1 MHAQSLPAHRRPD
14 LPGFPLLTE
23 TAPIDNAA
31 YPDGTAVEDMAVDA
45 VVVGAGAN
53 GSVAAMVLA
62 ESGLRVLLLEAGP
75 ELTPAQVRSNEPIDS
90 LRRLAHL
97 AGGRHRSQANHPGY
111 WKHKP
116 ELFID
121 ERLNPY
127 TTPPSQP
134 FLWTRGRQVGGK
146 SLTWGGITL
155 RLSPT
160 EFRAGELDGHG
171 PCWPIGSAELAPF
184 YGRLERL
191 LGIHGHAD
199 GLPQLPDGEF
209 LPPLPLTPGEA
220 HLQRAI
226 GQELELPLIHSRG
239 FALPRPTAS
248 QPWPRSSAQ
257 GVTLARAL
265 ATGRVRLRANAQV
278 SHLQMKPGEDRAEA
292 VVLIDTRSGRM
303 ERVAAPLVVLCASTI
318 ESVRILLN
326 SQEGRQS
333 GGLIDPSGCL
343 GHYLMDHISTC
354 RFFSIPGIARPQGP
368 VELSGAGSCFI
379 PNTVNLRGNDGLGFQ
394 RGYGIWTALQRFDPP
409 RTLQRRPEEA
419 VGFLIAHG
427 EVLPDASNRISLDPE
442 VRDAWGLA
450 VPHIS
455 CRWGPNES
463 AMVAHMHGR
472 MQAVVAAGGGTIR
485 PLEELFRLPL
495 LEPLILR
502 TAAVRPE
509 VPPPGYYI
517 HELGG
522 ARMASDRAGGVVDA
536 WNRCW
541 GARNVLVTD
550 GACWP
555 SAGWQSPTLTE
566 MAVTWRAC
574 AAAAAG
580 WGGE

>member
-1 MHAQSLPAHRRPD
+1 MTDS
-14 LPGFPLLTE
+14 
-23 TAPIDNAA
+23 APIDA
-31 YPDGTAVEDMAVDA
+31 TAFEATAFDATGFDA

-62 ESGLRVLLLEAGP
+62 EAGCRVLLLEAGP
-75 ELTPAQVRSNEPIDS
+75 ELTPAQASSNEPLDS

-97 AGGRHRSQANHPGY
+97 AGGRQRSQANHPGY
-111 WKHKP
+111 WKHNP

-121 ERLNPY
+121 ERLHPY
-127 TTPPSQP
+127 TTPADQP

-155 RLSPT
+155 RLSPS
-160 EFRAGELDGHG
+160 EFRAGERDGHG
-171 PCWPIGSAELAPF
+171 PSWPIGSEDLAPF

-199 GLPQLPDGEF
+199 GLSQLPDGEF
-209 LPPLPLTPGEA
+209 LPPLPLTPGEV
-220 HLQRAI
+220 HLRQAI
-226 GQELELPLIHSRG
+226 GRELDLPLIHSRG
-239 FALPRPTAS
+239 FALPRPRGGPS
-248 QPWPRSSAQ
+248 WPRSSAQ
-257 GVTLARAL
+257 GGTLARAL
-265 ATGRVRLRANAQV
+265 ATGRVRLRPNAQV

-292 VVLIDTRSGRM
+292 VVLIDTCSGRI
-303 ERVAAPLVVLCASTI
+303 ERIEAPLVVLCASTI

-333 GGLIDPSGCL
+333 GGLVDPSGSL

-354 RFFSIPGIARPQGP
+354 RFFSIPGIASPQGA

-379 PNTVNLRGNDGLGFQ
+379 PNTVNLQGDDGLGFR
-394 RGYGIWTALQRFDPP
+394 RGYGIWSALQRFDPP
-409 RTLQRRPEEA
+409 RLLQRRPQEA

-427 EVLPDASNRISLDPE
+427 EVLPEAGNCISLDAE
-442 VRDAWGLA
+442 VRDHWGLA

-455 CRWGPNES
+455 CRWGSNES
-463 AMVAHMHGR
+463 AMVAHMQAR
-472 MQAVVAAGGGTIR
+472 MQAVVAAAGGTIR
-485 PLEELFRLPL
+485 PLEELFKLPL

-502 TAAVRPE
+502 SAAIRPE
-509 VPPPGYYI
+509 APPPGYYI

-522 ARMASDRAGGVVDA
+522 ARMAAKQEGGVVDA

-541 GARNVLVTD
+541 RARNVLVTD

-574 AAAAAG
+574 AAAAANAG
-580 WGGE
+580 CV